1 MKRLVSTLTV
11 ARELQTHKST
21 LPRRL
26 YPGDW
31 AAPRQAHKRNAT
43 SLRVVI
49 ASLVFI
55 TVSTVAAKM
64 ALDAARDY
72 ESITAA
78 TTYKV
83 VDGIHIALPN
93 NLKYV
98 PIEQV
103 VAWP

>member
-1 MKRLVSTLTV
+1 MKRLVSTSTV
-11 ARELQTHKST
+11 AGELQTHKST

-26 YPGDW
+26 YPGDRV
-31 AAPRQAHKRNAT
+31 APRQTHKRNAT

-55 TVSTVAAKM
+55 TVSTVVAKM

-72 ESITAA
+72 ESVTAA

-93 NLKYV
+93 TLRYV